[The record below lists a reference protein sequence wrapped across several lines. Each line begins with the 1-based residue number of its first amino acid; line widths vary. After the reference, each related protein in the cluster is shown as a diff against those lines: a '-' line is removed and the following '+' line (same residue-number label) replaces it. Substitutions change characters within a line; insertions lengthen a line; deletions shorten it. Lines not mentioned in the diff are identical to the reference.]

1 LHKRYLSVLMTLGLV
16 LGLLSFAV
24 PAQANHNSPDSVS
37 LFMPQDDFGEK
48 NQLSDQFDGVD
59 SMAHL
64 TAVATTDTTSVT
76 FFVCP
81 EGQTPFLDG
90 SGGEDT
96 IVRRNTGCTVAGTDN
111 EGRQPTELDVH
122 GNATS
127 DEAYETFWNIPQTLD
142 GATRD
147 VFAVACQG
155 AEGTSDTETDNDV
168 PDNCTQDGEFGIFLE
183 DSSDEDDLIA
193 GEILSICTAPGSN
206 NPANTG
212 GDPDTVDDNESD
224 VGNACFDDE
233 DGSFTADPEQRPFR
247 DDLAVH
253 GGIVP
258 QDGFTLRFRT
268 SEDVV
273 NAGACLS
280 YPADANMDANESDD
294 TETADEDAQPC
305 ANNPLEGGAA
315 STSTATIEQR
325 TNEYIQWVVTFED
338 DQVPGDNENEADEL
352 AEMDLAIFGVGSG
365 SGVSS
370 EQCGSFGGT
379 GIFVSF
385 TPGGDTATR
394 CVFDEHYVVSTERQA
409 NDATVTFVVD
419 RQGTANDNDCD
430 NPDRDESNLLGDEE
444 VVRGCLTDQFGDPF
458 PAEDGG
464 EGSATFESEGPEGSG
479 IFECRDDDGEHD
491 HDDDGRL
498 DHCHIDD
505 DDDNDDD
512 GGLIDGSDNAGE
524 WDITIDNESDAN
536 TTATPGDQTITF
548 CYDPEAPTDGGDDP
562 DAPGAGCADED
573 DAVTDT
579 LVKHWTTTPTNVE
592 LVFAEEGQTNA
603 QACESGDT
611 SKENQVGDTD
621 TLVVCTYDN
630 DGNLASTTPED
641 NGRLQWRIEPSG
653 GGELTATRFTE
664 SPPTETGNDGT
675 TTTDIEAFRQGNDVI
690 EVCLQNDPGGN
701 AGTDC
706 ADVQKRVTEGT
717 GTPAQ
722 CNDGQDNDGDGRIDF
737 PADPECTSSNDNS
750 EASGGGGP
758 VTSGQCQG
766 FNQGT
771 STPIAGGDGNVVVG
785 TPDDDVLTGTDGDD
799 IICGLGGDDVIS
811 GLGGKDQIVGNG
823 GNDSIS
829 GKNGNDVADGG
840 AGNDSLKGNDG
851 IDTLRGRGGRDT
863 LQGGRGEDTALG
875 GAGEDTMR
883 GFSQNDTLKG
893 GKGSDTARGGAGRND
908 VCRAET
914 KSGCEA

>member
-1 LHKRYLSVLMTLGLV
+1 LHKKYLSILATVAMV
-16 LGLLSFAV
+16 VGLLAFAV
-24 PAQANHNSPDSVS
+24 PAQANHQSPDSVS
-37 LFMPQDDFGEK
+37 LFMPQDDYEAK
-48 NQLSDQFDGVD
+48 DQLSDQFDGVD
-59 SMAHL
+59 SLAHL
-64 TAVATTDTTSVT
+64 TAVATTDATSVT

-90 SGGEDT
+90 SGGEDE

-127 DEAYETFWNIPQTLD
+127 DEAYEAFWNIPQTLD

-147 VFAVACQG
+147 IFAVACQG
-155 AEGTSDTETDNDV
+155 AEGTSDTEATDDDV

-193 GEILSICTAPGSN
+193 GEIVGICTAPGS
-206 NPANTG
+206 
-212 GDPDTVDDNESD
+212 GDEVDNDGDDVIDESD
-224 VGNACFDDE
+224 AGTNRCFNDE
-233 DGSFTADPEQRPFR
+233 NNDFTTDPAERDFR
-247 DDLAVH
+247 TDLAVH

-258 QDGFTLRFRT
+258 EDGFTLRFRT
-268 SEDVV
+268 SDDVTG
-273 NAGACLS
+273 AGACLA
-280 YPADANMDANESDD
+280 YPADANV
-294 TETADEDAQPC
+294 DEDEFDQ
-305 ANNPLEGGAA
+305 GAPA
-315 STSTATIEQR
+315 AEDDFPACDQTSFAAVEQR
-325 TNEYIQWVVTFED
+325 TNEYIQWVVTFD
-338 DQVPGDNENEADEL
+338 DAQVPGEDGSDVGDDR
-352 AEMDLAIFGVGSG
+352 EMDLAIFGATENTDTVSG
-365 SGVSS
+365 
-370 EQCGSFGGT
+370 EQCPEFDGTFTGFPLGGA
-379 GIFVSF
+379 V
-385 TPGGDTATR
+385 
-394 CVFDEHYVVSTERQA
+394 CVLDEHYVVSTERQA
-409 NDATVTFVVD
+409 SDATVTFVVD
-419 RQGTANDNDCD
+419 RQGTANDNDCG
-430 NPDRDESNLLGDEE
+430 NPDRDESNLLGDSEQ
-444 VVRGCLTDQFGDPF
+444 VRGCLTDQFGDPF
-458 PAEDGG
+458 PADGNT
-464 EGSATFESEGPEGSG
+464 GSATFESEGPEGSG
-479 IFECRDDDGEHD
+479 IFTCPGDDHD
-491 HDDDGRL
+491 HDDDGRI
-498 DHCHIDD
+498 DHCHVTEDD
-505 DDDNDDD
+505 LTANNTDNET
-512 GGLIDGSDNAGE
+512 G
-524 WDITIDNESDAN
+524 WQITIDNESGDGID
-536 TTATPGDQTITF
+536 ATPGDQTITF
-548 CYDPEAPTDGGDDP
+548 CYDP
-562 DAPGAGCADED
+562 DAPGTETNPGAGAGCADED

-579 LVKHWTTTPTNVE
+579 LVKHWTTSPTNVE